1 MSYIYPRQ
9 WYGWGQDGKLAAT
22 VAGDQRFTTDKAR
35 ATLTANKREAYFGT
49 QDALA
54 VPDQWTRPIELLA
67 EIVSSTAAPG
77 AYRWIYTVKKV
88 ELIDPALTLGA
99 NTRISDDV
107 SQEVDASAPKEFV
120 AWNLY
125 ELKHGGLYFG
135 DGTLVANLPGGAVLT
150 PVHGVVLCHGI
161 LDNATNQGSILR
173 YVFDRANGVE
183 CPEGE

>member
-1 MSYIYPRQ
+1 MSYVYPRQ
-9 WYGWGQDGKLAAT
+9 FFGFGQDGKLAAT
-22 VAGDQRFTTDKAR
+22 IENEQRFSTDKAR
-35 ATLTANKREAYFGT
+35 ATFTANKREAYFGA
-49 QDALA
+49 QQALA

-67 EIVSSTAAPG
+67 EIVASTPAPG

-88 ELIDPALTLGA
+88 ELIDPVLTLAA

-107 SQEVDASAPKEFV
+107 SQEVDASIPKEFV

-135 DGTLVANLPGGAVLT
+135 DGTLVANLPAGAVLT
-150 PVHGVVLCHGI
+150 PVQGVVLCHGI

-183 CPEGE
+183 CAPGE